1 MSVGHSPRPSA
12 SHRARTT
19 VAGVRGGRPPTD
31 RAAGPTALRSHAD
44 DPTHPDPALLPLI
57 VDPFESVADDPTHPD
72 PALLPLIV
80 DPFESVADAH
90 ERLTTLEST
99 FRERGDRRGAFL
111 CVYARVTEA
120 VGAAIDAGEFA
131 DPEWVTDYLVTFA
144 DLYRE
149 ALLAYETGDLVAL
162 PDPWQVAFETAARG
176 DALVVQ
182 DVVLGINAHVNYD
195 LALALQ
201 RVGVG
206 PDRRARYADHCAV
219 NAVLRSL
226 VDEVQ
231 DRIAEF
237 YAPGVTDLDES
248 FGRLDEAL
256 SMFSLRGGT
265 GQRVAL
271 CGRALLAVPP
281 PPATRAVG
289 PPDEF
294 DRRGVPAARTDRQS
308 LRRGR
313 TGRRGAWRR
322 PTGRGVTRWC
332 LLVSVRDSEPA
343 PPLNCRVLSE
353 R

>member
-1 MSVGHSPRPSA
+1 MSVGHPPRPSA

-19 VAGVRGGRPPTD
+19 VAGIRGGRPPTD

-57 VDPFESVADDPTHPD
+57 A
-72 PALLPLIV
+72 

-90 ERLTTLEST
+90 ERLTTLEAT

-131 DPEWVTDYLVTFA
+131 DPEWVSDYLVTFA

-182 DVVLGINAHVNYD
+182 DMVLGINAHINYD

-256 SMFSLRGGT
+256 SMFSLREG
-265 GQRVAL
+265 RDSAWCSAVAL
-271 CGRALLAVPP
+271 SSRFRLRRRLARWVLRTSSTGAAYLLLAPTVSRSV
-281 PPATRAVG
+281 ADALAGV
-289 PPDEF
+289 E
-294 DRRGVPAARTDRQS
+294 RGD
-308 LRRGR
+308 GR
-313 TGRRGAWRR
+313 
-322 PTGRGVTRWC
+322 PV
-332 LLVSVRDSEPA
+332 E
-343 PPLNCRVLSE
+343 E
-353 R
+353 

>member
-1 MSVGHSPRPSA
+1 MSIGHRPRPPA
-12 SHRARTT
+12 RHRARTT

-31 RAAGPTALRSHAD
+31 RDERVVAAPRPRIDDRRPTAGD
-44 DPTHPDPALLPLI
+44 DSRRPDPDIRSLI
-57 VDPFESVADDPTHPD
+57 TDPFASVG
-72 PALLPLIV
+72 
-80 DPFESVADAH
+80 DAH
-90 ERLTTLEST
+90 ERLTALESL

-111 CVYARVTEA
+111 CVYARVTGA
-120 VGAAIDAGEFA
+120 VGAAIDEGAFA
-131 DPEWVTDYLVTFA
+131 DPDWVTDYLVTFA

-195 LALALQ
+195 LALALH

-231 DRIAEF
+231 DRIAAN
-237 YAPGVTDLDES
+237 YAPGVADLDES

-256 SMFSLRGGT
+256 SMVSLAEGRDSAW
-265 GQRVAL
+265 RSAVAL
-271 CGRALLAVPP
+271 SSRFRLRRRLARWVLRTSSTGTAYLLLAPTVNRSV
-281 PPATRAVG
+281 ADALAG
-289 PPDEF
+289 LE
-294 DRRGVPAARTDRQS
+294 RGD
-308 LRRGR
+308 GR
-313 TGRRGAWRR
+313 
-322 PTGRGVTRWC
+322 V
-332 LLVSVRDSEPA
+332 VE
-343 PPLNCRVLSE
+343 E
-353 R
+353 

>member
-44 DPTHPDPALLPLI
+44 DPTHPDPALLP
-57 VDPFESVADDPTHPD
+57 V
-72 PALLPLIV
+72 IV

-90 ERLTTLEST
+90 ERLTTLEAT

-120 VGAAIDAGEFA
+120 VGAAIDDGEFA

-237 YAPGVTDLDES
+237 YAPCVTDLDES

-256 SMFSLRGGT
+256 SMFSLRGG
-265 GQRVAL
+265 RDSAWRSAVAL
-271 CGRALLAVPP
+271 SSRFRLRRRLARWVLRTSSTGAAYLLLAPTVSRSV
-281 PPATRAVG
+281 ADALAGV
-289 PPDEF
+289 E
-294 DRRGVPAARTDRQS
+294 RGD
-308 LRRGR
+308 GR
-313 TGRRGAWRR
+313 
-322 PTGRGVTRWC
+322 PV
-332 LLVSVRDSEPA
+332 E
-343 PPLNCRVLSE
+343 E
-353 R
+353 

>member
-1 MSVGHSPRPSA
+1 MSIGHRPRPPA
-12 SHRARTT
+12 RRRARTT

-31 RAAGPTALRSHAD
+31 RDERVVTGPQPRIADRRSAAGDDSRRPDAD
-44 DPTHPDPALLPLI
+44 ILSLI
-57 VDPFESVADDPTHPD
+57 ADPFT
-72 PALLPLIV
+72 
-80 DPFESVADAH
+80 SVADAH
-90 ERLTTLEST
+90 ERLTTLEAT

-120 VGAAIDAGEFA
+120 VGSAIDDGEFA
-131 DPEWVTDYLVTFA
+131 DPKWVTDYLVTFA

-195 LALALQ
+195 LALALH

-231 DRIAEF
+231 DRIAEY
-237 YAPGVTDLDES
+237 YAPGVAALDES
-248 FGRLDEAL
+248 LGRFDEGV
-256 SMFSLRGGT
+256 SMFSLAEGRDSAWRSAVALSSRFRLRR
-265 GQRVAL
+265 RVARWVL
-271 CGRALLAVPP
+271 RTSSTGTAYLLLAPTVSRSV
-281 PPATRAVG
+281 ADALAGV
-289 PPDEF
+289 E
-294 DRRGVPAARTDRQS
+294 RGEGHVA
-308 LRRGR
+308 
-313 TGRRGAWRR
+313 
-322 PTGRGVTRWC
+322 
-332 LLVSVRDSEPA
+332 E
-343 PPLNCRVLSE
+343 E
-353 R
+353 

>member
-57 VDPFESVADDPTHPD
+57 A
-72 PALLPLIV
+72 

-90 ERLTTLEST
+90 ERLTTLEAT

-256 SMFSLRGGT
+256 SMFSLREG
-265 GQRVAL
+265 RDSAWRSAVAL
-271 CGRALLAVPP
+271 SSRFRLRRRLARWVLRTSSTGAAYLLLAPTVSRSV
-281 PPATRAVG
+281 ADALAGV
-289 PPDEF
+289 E
-294 DRRGVPAARTDRQS
+294 RGD
-308 LRRGR
+308 GR
-313 TGRRGAWRR
+313 
-322 PTGRGVTRWC
+322 PV
-332 LLVSVRDSEPA
+332 E
-343 PPLNCRVLSE
+343 E
-353 R
+353 

>member
-12 SHRARTT
+12 GHRARTT

-31 RAAGPTALRSHAD
+31 RAGTAGTAGTHDLATAGD
-44 DPTHPDPALLPLI
+44 DPRRPDPEILPLI
-57 VDPFESVADDPTHPD
+57 T
-72 PALLPLIV
+72 

-90 ERLTTLEST
+90 DRLTTLEST

-120 VGAAIDAGEFA
+120 VGAAIGEGAFA
-131 DPEWVTDYLVTFA
+131 DPEWVTEYLVTFA

-162 PDPWQVAFETAARG
+162 PDPWQVAFETAERG

-195 LALALQ
+195 LALALH

-231 DRIAEF
+231 DRIAVN

-248 FGRLDEAL
+248 LGRLDEAL
-256 SMFSLRGGT
+256 SMFSLREGRDSAWRSAVALSSRFRVRR
-265 GQRVAL
+265 RVAQWML
-271 CGRALLAVPP
+271 RTSSTGAAYLVLAPTVSRSVADALSGVERGDGRAV
-281 PPATRAVG
+281 
-289 PPDEF
+289 E
-294 DRRGVPAARTDRQS
+294 
-308 LRRGR
+308 
-313 TGRRGAWRR
+313 
-322 PTGRGVTRWC
+322 
-332 LLVSVRDSEPA
+332 E
-343 PPLNCRVLSE
+343 
-353 R
+353 

>member
-1 MSVGHSPRPSA
+1 MSIGHRPRPPA
-12 SHRARTT
+12 RHRARTT

-31 RAAGPTALRSHAD
+31 RAAGPAEFRPHAD
-44 DPTHPDPALLPLI
+44 ASTRPDPGILPLI
-57 VDPFESVADDPTHPD
+57 A
-72 PALLPLIV
+72 

-90 ERLTTLEST
+90 DRLTTLEST

-120 VGAAIDAGEFA
+120 VGVAIDDGAFA

-248 FGRLDEAL
+248 FGRFDEAL
-256 SMFSLRGGT
+256 SMFSLREG
-265 GQRVAL
+265 RDSAWRSAVAL
-271 CGRALLAVPP
+271 SSRFRVRRRLARWVLRTSSTGAAYLLLAPTVSRSV
-281 PPATRAVG
+281 ADALAGV
-289 PPDEF
+289 E
-294 DRRGVPAARTDRQS
+294 RGD
-308 LRRGR
+308 GR
-313 TGRRGAWRR
+313 
-322 PTGRGVTRWC
+322 PV
-332 LLVSVRDSEPA
+332 E
-343 PPLNCRVLSE
+343 E
-353 R
+353 